1 MHSDALIIFA
11 RPPVAGQVKTRL
23 AAGIGKAGALTVYRR
38 LLNHT
43 RAVAEAIAPD
53 KHVFL
58 TGRDTENFWLPF
70 ARHLQAGGDLG
81 DRMAA
86 AFGQLFA
93 AGYEKLVIIGSDCPG
108 LNAALLSSAFEALND
123 TDVVLG
129 PATDG
134 GYYLLGMRRLYPDL
148 FRDKSWSS
156 DQVLSETLSTARARN
171 LSYTLLPTLTDVDAA
186 ADLPEGWWPEEITP

>member
-23 AAGIGKAGALTVYRR
+23 AAGIGNAGALTVYRR

-43 RAVAEAIAPD
+43 RAVSEAIAPD

-58 TGRDTENFWLPF
+58 TGQDTENFWLPF

-108 LNAALLSSAFEALND
+108 LNAALLSIAFEALND

-134 GYYLLGMRRLYPDL
+134 GYYLLGMRRLHPDL

-156 DQVLSETLSTARARN
+156 DQVLCETLSTARARN